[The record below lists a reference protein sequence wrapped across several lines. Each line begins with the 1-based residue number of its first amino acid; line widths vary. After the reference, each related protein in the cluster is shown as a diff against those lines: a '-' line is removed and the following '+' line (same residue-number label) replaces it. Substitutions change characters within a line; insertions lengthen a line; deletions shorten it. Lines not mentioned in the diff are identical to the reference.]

1 MATLSLVDP
10 ALPAQRT
17 ARLHDR
23 LANMA
28 GVGVVGRRT
37 ECKDYQMLSL
47 NQHICGRPTR
57 PGLVRVNEHVDVKI
71 M

>member
-28 GVGVVGRRT
+28 GVAAVGRRT
-37 ECKDYQMLSL
+37 GYKDYQMLSL
-47 NQHICGRPTR
+47 NQHICGQPPR
-57 PGLVRVNEHVDVKI
+57 PGQVRVNEHVNVKI
-71 M
+71 W